1 MAENTTTTQIV
12 REAPEIEAYKAG
24 LYADSL
30 DYIKRLQ
37 GIDPATGQPILDPE
51 TGQPV
56 GPTALPTQAVAG
68 MTADQIAAGELVRTG
83 IGGYEP
89 YLTGALE
96 STQAGQDVITAGA
109 LPGIEAALL
118 AQQTGLGTLGE
129 AQRLAS
135 DTRAEPY
142 SFRDQAMQGLS
153 AASSDITGAAAGVP
167 LQVQAAQQGLSAAD
181 VAAQRAATDTATR
194 LGLGAEQGRQLAA
207 DVGIGALGT
216 AQALGGQLGAAT
228 RGGLQTAGQTQQQL
242 LRQAGRSAGTTA
254 GAMSRLGSAGRQAE
268 RESTVGQTGILGS
281 RGDIG
286 TIRTGLTDAG
296 EQFDPSGI
304 ASFMDPYTQQVVE
317 AARQESLRT
326 GELQKQQARAQQVA
340 AGAFGG
346 SRGAV
351 QAAEIDRATNDQIA
365 RQTAGL
371 LSQGYGQAL
380 QASQQAF
387 EAGKGRELQAAGLGG
402 QLAQSEAGLS
412 AQAAQMG
419 ISTQQLKAQLAQQ
432 AAGLGQ
438 SQAQL
443 GMAAAQQ
450 GGQMGMAAQQ
460 QAAANAQA
468 QAQAAQ
474 AAQQL
479 RGSVGLQAGQMGQQ
493 AALQGGQ
500 LGMSAAEMAQRGALQ
515 GGQLGMQGQQALAS
529 MAGQRAD
536 LARAGGQMGLQFGQL
551 GQADV
556 SQLAALA
563 GQQQQAAQGIGA
575 LAGQAGQLGGRL
587 ASMGQIQAG
596 LGQQAQ
602 QQRAADVSQL
612 MGFGGTQQQQAQNV
626 LNAQYAAERQAY
638 DQPLQQL
645 GFLGDMTKA
654 LPSSQSAVF
663 QQSAPSPG
671 FAQQVAGLATG
682 AAGLARAF

>member
-1 MAENTTTTQIV
+1 MAENTYTEQIV
-12 REAPEIEAYKAG
+12 REAPEIEAYKTGIYSDA
-24 LYADSL
+24 L
-30 DYIKRLQ
+30 DYVRRLQ
-37 GIDPATGQPILDPE
+37 ESGIAP
-51 TGQPV
+51 
-56 GPTALPTQAVAG
+56 PTQAVAG
-68 MTADQIAAGELVRTG
+68 MTADQIAAGDIIRTG

-89 YLTGALE
+89 FLQGALQ
-96 STQAGQDVITAGA
+96 STQAGQDIITGGA
-109 LPGIEAALL
+109 LPGIQAALL
-118 AQQTGLGTLGE
+118 AQQGGLGTLRD
-129 AQRLAS
+129 AQTLAA

-142 SFRDQAMQGLS
+142 SFRDQAIQGLS
-153 AASSDITGAAAGVP
+153 RAASDITGAAAGVP

-181 VAAQRAATDTATR
+181 VAAQRAASDTATR

-216 AQALGGQLGAAT
+216 AGALGGQLGAAT
-228 RGGLQTAGQTQQQL
+228 RGGLQTAAQGQRGL
-242 LRQAGRSAGTTA
+242 LQSRQ
-254 GAMSRLGSAGRQAE
+254 
-268 RESTVGQTGILGS
+268 
-281 RGDIG
+281 DIG
-286 TIRTGLTDAG
+286 GIRGGLTDAG
-296 EQFDPSGI
+296 AQFDPSGI
-304 ASFMDPYTQQVVE
+304 AAFMDPYTQQVVE

-351 QAAEIDRATNDQIA
+351 QAAEIDRAINDQIA
-365 RQTAGL
+365 RQTSGL

-412 AQAAQMG
+412 AQG
-419 ISTQQLKAQLAQQ
+419 
-432 AAGLGQ
+432 
-438 SQAQL
+438 AQL
-443 GMAAAQQ
+443 GMS
-450 GGQMGMAAQQ
+450 AQQ

-479 RGSVGLQAGQMGQQ
+479 RGSIGLQAGQMGQQ

-500 LGMSAAEMAQRGALQ
+500 LGLSAAEIAQRGALQ
-515 GGQLGMQGQQALAS
+515 GGQLGMQGQQSLAS

-536 LARAGGQMGLQFGQL
+536 LARAGGQLGLQFGQL

-587 ASMGQIQAG
+587 ASMGQIQAS

-626 LNAQYAAERQAY
+626 LNAQFAAERQAY
-638 DQPLQQL
+638 DEPFKQL

-671 FAQQVAGLATG
+671 FAQQVAGLAAG
-682 AAGLARAF
+682 AAGLSRAF

>member
-1 MAENTTTTQIV
+1 MAENTITTQVV
-12 REAPEIEAYKAG
+12 REAPEIEAYKSGIYSDA
-24 LYADSL
+24 L
-30 DYIKRLQ
+30 DYVRRLQ
-37 GIDPATGQPILDPE
+37 ESGIAP
-51 TGQPV
+51 
-56 GPTALPTQAVAG
+56 PTQAVAG
-68 MTADQIAAGELVRTG
+68 MTADQIAAGDIIRTG

-89 YLTGALE
+89 FLQGALQ
-96 STQAGQDVITAGA
+96 STQAGQDVITGGA
-109 LPGIEAALL
+109 LPGIQAALL
-118 AQQTGLGTLGE
+118 AQQGGLGTLRD
-129 AQRLAS
+129 AQTLAA

-142 SFRDQAMQGLS
+142 SFRDQAIQGLS
-153 AASSDITGAAAGVP
+153 RAASDITGAAAGVP

-181 VAAQRAATDTATR
+181 VAAQRAASDTATR

-216 AQALGGQLGAAT
+216 AGALGGQLGAAT
-228 RGGLQTAGQTQQQL
+228 RGGLQTAAQGQRGL
-242 LRQAGRSAGTTA
+242 LQSRQ
-254 GAMSRLGSAGRQAE
+254 
-268 RESTVGQTGILGS
+268 
-281 RGDIG
+281 DIG
-286 TIRTGLTDAG
+286 GIRGGLTDAG
-296 EQFDPSGI
+296 AQFDPSGI
-304 ASFMDPYTQQVVE
+304 AAFMDPYTQQVVE

-351 QAAEIDRATNDQIA
+351 QAAEIDRAINDQIA

-412 AQAAQMG
+412 AQG
-419 ISTQQLKAQLAQQ
+419 
-432 AAGLGQ
+432 
-438 SQAQL
+438 AQL
-443 GMAAAQQ
+443 GMS
-450 GGQMGMAAQQ
+450 AQQ

-479 RGSVGLQAGQMGQQ
+479 RGSIGLQAGQMGQQ

-500 LGMSAAEMAQRGALQ
+500 LGLSAAEIAQRGALQ
-515 GGQLGMQGQQALAS
+515 GGQLGMQGQQSLAS

-536 LARAGGQMGLQFGQL
+536 LARAGGQLGLQFGQL

-587 ASMGQIQAG
+587 ASMGQIQAS
-596 LGQQAQ
+596 LGQQGQ

-626 LNAQYAAERQAY
+626 LNAQFAAERQAY
-638 DQPLQQL
+638 DEPFRQL

-671 FAQQVAGLATG
+671 FAQQVAGLAAG
-682 AAGLARAF
+682 AAGLSRAF

>member
-1 MAENTTTTQIV
+1 MAETTTTTQIV
-12 REAPEIEAYKAG
+12 REAPEIEAFKAG
-24 LYADSL
+24 LYQDAL
-30 DYIKRLQ
+30 DYVKRLQ
-37 GIDPATGQPILDPE
+37 GVDPVTGAEIIDPE
-51 TGQPV
+51 TGLPRGAIQ
-56 GPTALPTQAVAG
+56 APTQAVAG
-68 MTADQIAAGELVRTG
+68 MTADQIAAGELIRTG

-89 YLTGALE
+89 FLTGALE

-118 AQQTGLGTLGE
+118 AQQGGLGTLRE
-129 AQRLAS
+129 AQRLAA
-135 DTRAEPY
+135 DTRTEPFT
-142 SFRDQAMQGLS
+142 FRDQAISGLS
-153 AASSDITGAAAGVP
+153 QAARDITGASAGVP
-167 LQVQAAQQGLSAAD
+167 LQVQAAQAGLSAAD

-216 AQALGGQLGAAT
+216 AEALGGQLGAAT
-228 RGGLQTAGQTQQQL
+228 RGGLQTAAQG
-242 LRQAGRSAGTTA
+242 QAGLLQ
-254 GAMSRLGSAGRQAE
+254 SRQ
-268 RESTVGQTGILGS
+268 
-281 RGDIG
+281 DIG
-286 TIRTGLTDAG
+286 GIRGGLTDAG

-304 ASFMDPYTQQVVE
+304 AAFMDPYMQQVIE
-317 AARQESLRT
+317 ANTREAIRA
-326 GELQKQQARAQQVA
+326 GELQKQSARARQVA

-346 SRGAV
+346 SRGGV
-351 QAAEIDRATNDQIA
+351 EEAEITRGVNELIGRQRAN
-365 RQTAGL
+365 L
-371 LSQGYGQAL
+371 LSQGFGQAL
-380 QASQQAF
+380 QSAQRAF

-402 QLAQSEAGLS
+402 QLAQSEAGLA

-432 AAGLGQ
+432 QAGLGQ

-443 GMAAAQQ
+443 GMTAAQQ
-450 GGQMGMAAQQ
+450 GGQALQAAQA
-460 QAAANAQA
+460 QAAANARA

-479 RGSVGLQAGQMGQQ
+479 RGQVGLQAGQMGQQ

-500 LGMSAAEMAQRGALQ
+500 LGLNAAQLAQRGALQ
-515 GGQLGMQGQQALAS
+515 GGQLGLQGQQALAQ

-536 LARAGGQMGLQFGQL
+536 LARAGGQLGLQFGQL

-563 GQQQQAAQGIGA
+563 GAQQQAAQGIGA

-587 ASMGQIQAG
+587 ASMGQIQAS

-602 QQRAADVSQL
+602 RQRAADASQL
-612 MGFGGTQQQQAQNV
+612 MGFGGVQQQQAQNI
-626 LNAQYAAERQAY
+626 LNAQFAAERQAY
-638 DQPLQQL
+638 DQPFQQL

-671 FAQQVAGLATG
+671 FAQTVAGLGIG
-682 AAGLARAF
+682 AAGLSRAF

>member
-37 GIDPATGQPILDPE
+37 GIDPATGQQIMGPDGV
-51 TGQPV
+51 TPV

-68 MTADQIAAGELVRTG
+68 MTADQIAAGDLVRTG

-118 AQQTGLGTLGE
+118 AQQGGLGTLRD
-129 AQRLAS
+129 AQTLAAV
-135 DTRAEPY
+135 TRAEPY
-142 SFRDQAMQGLS
+142 SFRDQAIQGLS
-153 AASSDITGAAAGVP
+153 TAASDITGAAAGIP

-194 LGLGAEQGRQLAA
+194 LGLGAEQGRQLAS

-216 AQALGGQLGAAT
+216 AGALGGQLGAAT
-228 RGGLQTAGQTQQQL
+228 RGGLQTAAQGQ
-242 LRQAGRSAGTTA
+242 R
-254 GAMSRLGSAGRQAE
+254 
-268 RESTVGQTGILGS
+268 GILQS
-281 RGDIG
+281 RQDIG
-286 TIRTGLTDAG
+286 GIRGGLTDAG
-296 EQFDPSGI
+296 QQFDTSGI

-326 GELQKQQARAQQVA
+326 GELQKQQAAAQQVA

-412 AQAAQMG
+412 AQG
-419 ISTQQLKAQLAQQ
+419 
-432 AAGLGQ
+432 
-438 SQAQL
+438 AQL
-443 GMAAAQQ
+443 GMS
-450 GGQMGMAAQQ
+450 AQQ

-479 RGSVGLQAGQMGQQ
+479 RGSIGLQAGQMGQQ

-500 LGMSAAEMAQRGALQ
+500 LGMSAAEMAQ
-515 GGQLGMQGQQALAS
+515 
-529 MAGQRAD
+529 
-536 LARAGGQMGLQFGQL
+536 
-551 GQADV
+551 
-556 SQLAALA
+556 
-563 GQQQQAAQGIGA
+563 
-575 LAGQAGQLGGRL
+575 
-587 ASMGQIQAG
+587 
-596 LGQQAQ
+596 
-602 QQRAADVSQL
+602 
-612 MGFGGTQQQQAQNV
+612 
-626 LNAQYAAERQAY
+626 
-638 DQPLQQL
+638 
-645 GFLGDMTKA
+645 
-654 LPSSQSAVF
+654 
-663 QQSAPSPG
+663 
-671 FAQQVAGLATG
+671 
-682 AAGLARAF
+682 

>member
-1 MAENTTTTQIV
+1 MAENTITTQVV
-12 REAPEIEAYKAG
+12 REAPEIEAYKSGIYSDA
-24 LYADSL
+24 L
-30 DYIKRLQ
+30 DYVRRLQ
-37 GIDPATGQPILDPE
+37 ESGIAP
-51 TGQPV
+51 
-56 GPTALPTQAVAG
+56 PTQAVAG
-68 MTADQIAAGELVRTG
+68 MTADQIAAGDIIRTG

-89 YLTGALE
+89 FLQGALQ
-96 STQAGQDVITAGA
+96 STQAGQDVITGGA
-109 LPGIEAALL
+109 LPGIQAALL
-118 AQQTGLGTLGE
+118 AQQGGLGTLRD
-129 AQRLAS
+129 AQTLAA

-142 SFRDQAMQGLS
+142 SFRDQAIQGLS
-153 AASSDITGAAAGVP
+153 RAASDITGAAAGVP
-167 LQVQAAQQGLSAAD
+167 LQVQAAQRGLSAAD
-181 VAAQRAATDTATR
+181 VAAQRAASDTATR

-216 AQALGGQLGAAT
+216 AGALGGQLGAAT
-228 RGGLQTAGQTQQQL
+228 RGGLQTAAQGQRGL
-242 LRQAGRSAGTTA
+242 LQSRQ
-254 GAMSRLGSAGRQAE
+254 
-268 RESTVGQTGILGS
+268 
-281 RGDIG
+281 DIG
-286 TIRTGLTDAG
+286 GIRGGLTDAG
-296 EQFDPSGI
+296 AQFDPSGI
-304 ASFMDPYTQQVVE
+304 AAFMDPYTQQVVE

-351 QAAEIDRATNDQIA
+351 QAAEIDRAINDQIA
-365 RQTAGL
+365 RQTSGL

-412 AQAAQMG
+412 AQG
-419 ISTQQLKAQLAQQ
+419 
-432 AAGLGQ
+432 
-438 SQAQL
+438 AQL
-443 GMAAAQQ
+443 GMS
-450 GGQMGMAAQQ
+450 AQQ

-479 RGSVGLQAGQMGQQ
+479 RGSIGLQAGQMGQQ

-500 LGMSAAEMAQRGALQ
+500 LGLSAAEIAQRGALQ
-515 GGQLGMQGQQALAS
+515 GGQLGMQGQQSLAS

-536 LARAGGQMGLQFGQL
+536 LARAGGQLGLQFGQL

-587 ASMGQIQAG
+587 ASMGQIQAS
-596 LGQQAQ
+596 LGQQGQ

-626 LNAQYAAERQAY
+626 LNAQFAAERQAY
-638 DQPLQQL
+638 DEPFRQL

-671 FAQQVAGLATG
+671 FAQTVAGLGVG
-682 AAGLARAF
+682 AAGLSRAF

>member
-1 MAENTTTTQIV
+1 MAETTTTTQIV
-12 REAPEIEAYKAG
+12 REAPEIEAYKSGIYSDA
-24 LYADSL
+24 LNYVR
-30 DYIKRLQ
+30 RLQ
-37 GIDPATGQPILDPE
+37 ESGIAP
-51 TGQPV
+51 
-56 GPTALPTQAVAG
+56 PTQAVAG
-68 MTADQIAAGELVRTG
+68 MTADQIAAGNIIRTG

-89 YLTGALE
+89 FLQGALQ
-96 STQAGQDVITAGA
+96 STQAGQDVITGGA
-109 LPGIEAALL
+109 LPGIQAALL
-118 AQQTGLGTLGE
+118 AQQGGLGTLRD
-129 AQRLAS
+129 AQTLAA

-142 SFRDQAMQGLS
+142 SFRDQAIQGLS
-153 AASSDITGAAAGVP
+153 RAASDITGAAAGVP
-167 LQVQAAQQGLSAAD
+167 LQVQAAQRGLSAAD
-181 VAAQRAATDTATR
+181 VAAQRAASDTATR

-216 AQALGGQLGAAT
+216 AGALGGQLGAAT
-228 RGGLQTAGQTQQQL
+228 RGGLRTAAQGQRGL
-242 LRQAGRSAGTTA
+242 LQSRQ
-254 GAMSRLGSAGRQAE
+254 
-268 RESTVGQTGILGS
+268 
-281 RGDIG
+281 DIG
-286 TIRTGLTDAG
+286 GIRGGLTDAG
-296 EQFDPSGI
+296 AQFDPSGI
-304 ASFMDPYTQQVVE
+304 AAFMDPYTQQVVE

-351 QAAEIDRATNDQIA
+351 QAAEIDRAINDQIA

-412 AQAAQMG
+412 AQG
-419 ISTQQLKAQLAQQ
+419 
-432 AAGLGQ
+432 
-438 SQAQL
+438 AQL
-443 GMAAAQQ
+443 GMS
-450 GGQMGMAAQQ
+450 AQQ

-500 LGMSAAEMAQRGALQ
+500 LGLSAAEIAQRGALQ
-515 GGQLGMQGQQALAS
+515 GGQLGMQGQQSLAS

-536 LARAGGQMGLQFGQL
+536 LARAGGQLGLQFGQL

-587 ASMGQIQAG
+587 ASMGQIQAS
-596 LGQQAQ
+596 LGQQGQ

-612 MGFGGTQQQQAQNV
+612 MGFGGTQQQQAQNI
-626 LNAQYAAERQAY
+626 LNAQFAAERQAY
-638 DQPLQQL
+638 DEPFRQL

-671 FAQQVAGLATG
+671 FAQTVAGLGVG
-682 AAGLARAF
+682 AAGLSRAF

>member
-24 LYADSL
+24 LYQDAL
-30 DYIKRLQ
+30 DYMKRLQ
-37 GIDPATGQPILDPE
+37 GVDPVTGAAILDPE
-51 TGQPV
+51 TGLPRGAIQ
-56 GPTALPTQAVAG
+56 APTQAVAG
-68 MTADQIAAGELVRTG
+68 MTADQIAAGELIRTG

-118 AQQTGLGTLGE
+118 AQQGGLGTLRE

-153 AASSDITGAAAGVP
+153 QAATDITGAAAGIP

-181 VAAQRAATDTATR
+181 VAAQRAASDTATR
-194 LGLGAEQGRQLAA
+194 LGLGADQARQLAS

-216 AQALGGQLGAAT
+216 AEALGGQLGTAT
-228 RGGLQTAGQTQQQL
+228 RGGLQTAAQTQQQL
-242 LRQAGRSAGTTA
+242 LRQAGRAAGTTA
-254 GAMSRLGSAGRQAE
+254 GAQSRLGSAARQAE
-268 RESTVGQTGILGS
+268 REATVGQTGILGS

-286 TIRTGLTDAG
+286 TIRTGLVDAG

-304 ASFMDPYTQQVVE
+304 GAFMDPYMQQVIE
-317 AARQESLRT
+317 ANTQEAIRA
-326 GELQKQQARAQQVA
+326 GELQKQSARARQVA

-346 SRGAV
+346 SRGGIEE
-351 QAAEIDRATNDQIA
+351 AEITRGVNEQIGRQRAN
-365 RQTAGL
+365 L

-380 QASQQAF
+380 QAAQQAF

-402 QLAQSEAGLS
+402 QLAQSEAGLA

-432 AAGLGQ
+432 QAGLGQ

-479 RGSVGLQAGQMGQQ
+479 RGQVGLQAGQMGQQ

-500 LGMSAAEMAQRGALQ
+500 LGMSAAEMAQRGAMQ
-515 GGQLGMQGQQALAS
+515 GGQLGMQGQQALAQ

-556 SQLAALA
+556 AQLAALA

-587 ASMGQIQAG
+587 ASMGQIQAS

-602 QQRAADVSQL
+602 QQRAADASQL
-612 MGFGGTQQQQAQNV
+612 MGFGGVQQQQAQNV

-638 DQPLQQL
+638 DQPFQQL
-645 GFLGDMTKA
+645 GFLADMTKA

-671 FAQQVAGLATG
+671 FAQQ
-682 AAGLARAF
+682 AAGLALGAGSLARAF

>member
-1 MAENTTTTQIV
+1 MAENTITTQVV
-12 REAPEIEAYKAG
+12 REAPEIEAYKSGIYSDA
-24 LYADSL
+24 L
-30 DYIKRLQ
+30 DYVRRLQ
-37 GIDPATGQPILDPE
+37 ESGIAP
-51 TGQPV
+51 
-56 GPTALPTQAVAG
+56 PTQAVAG
-68 MTADQIAAGELVRTG
+68 MTADQIAAGDIIRTG

-89 YLTGALE
+89 FLQGALQ
-96 STQAGQDVITAGA
+96 STQAGQDVITGGA
-109 LPGIEAALL
+109 LPGIQAALL
-118 AQQTGLGTLGE
+118 AQQGGLGTLRD
-129 AQRLAS
+129 AQTLAA

-142 SFRDQAMQGLS
+142 SFRDQAIQGLS
-153 AASSDITGAAAGVP
+153 RAASDITGAAAGVP
-167 LQVQAAQQGLSAAD
+167 LQVQAAQRGLSAAD
-181 VAAQRAATDTATR
+181 VAAQRAASDTATR

-216 AQALGGQLGAAT
+216 AGALGGQLGAAT
-228 RGGLQTAGQTQQQL
+228 RGGLQTAAQGQRGL
-242 LRQAGRSAGTTA
+242 LQSRQ
-254 GAMSRLGSAGRQAE
+254 
-268 RESTVGQTGILGS
+268 
-281 RGDIG
+281 DIG
-286 TIRTGLTDAG
+286 GIRGGLTDAG
-296 EQFDPSGI
+296 AQFDPSGI
-304 ASFMDPYTQQVVE
+304 AAFMDPYTQQVVE

-351 QAAEIDRATNDQIA
+351 QAAEIDRAINDQIA

-412 AQAAQMG
+412 AQG
-419 ISTQQLKAQLAQQ
+419 
-432 AAGLGQ
+432 
-438 SQAQL
+438 AQL
-443 GMAAAQQ
+443 GMS
-450 GGQMGMAAQQ
+450 AQQ

-479 RGSVGLQAGQMGQQ
+479 RGSIGLQAGQMGQQ

-500 LGMSAAEMAQRGALQ
+500 LGLSAAEIAQRGALQ
-515 GGQLGMQGQQALAS
+515 GGQLGMQGQQSLAS

-536 LARAGGQMGLQFGQL
+536 LARAGGQLGLQFGQL

-587 ASMGQIQAG
+587 ASMGQIQAS
-596 LGQQAQ
+596 LGQQGQ

-626 LNAQYAAERQAY
+626 LNAQFAAERQAY
-638 DQPLQQL
+638 DEPFRQL

-671 FAQQVAGLATG
+671 FAQTVAGLGVG
-682 AAGLARAF
+682 AAGLSRAF

>member
-1 MAENTTTTQIV
+1 MAENTITTQVV
-12 REAPEIEAYKAG
+12 REAPEIEAYKSGIYSDA
-24 LYADSL
+24 L
-30 DYIKRLQ
+30 DYVRRLQ
-37 GIDPATGQPILDPE
+37 ESGIAP
-51 TGQPV
+51 
-56 GPTALPTQAVAG
+56 PTQAVAG
-68 MTADQIAAGELVRTG
+68 MTADQIAAGDIIRTG

-89 YLTGALE
+89 FLQGALQ
-96 STQAGQDVITAGA
+96 STQAGQDVITGGA
-109 LPGIEAALL
+109 LPGIQAALL
-118 AQQTGLGTLGE
+118 AQQGGLGTLRD
-129 AQRLAS
+129 AQTLAA

-142 SFRDQAMQGLS
+142 SFRDQAIQGLS
-153 AASSDITGAAAGVP
+153 RAASDITGAAAGVP
-167 LQVQAAQQGLSAAD
+167 LQVQAAQRGLSAAD
-181 VAAQRAATDTATR
+181 VAAQRAASDTATR

-216 AQALGGQLGAAT
+216 AGALGGQLGAAT
-228 RGGLQTAGQTQQQL
+228 RGGLQTAAQGQRGL
-242 LRQAGRSAGTTA
+242 LQSRQ
-254 GAMSRLGSAGRQAE
+254 
-268 RESTVGQTGILGS
+268 
-281 RGDIG
+281 DIG
-286 TIRTGLTDAG
+286 GIRGGLTDAG
-296 EQFDPSGI
+296 AQFDPSGI
-304 ASFMDPYTQQVVE
+304 AAFMDPYTQQVVE

-351 QAAEIDRATNDQIA
+351 QAAEIDRAINDQIA
-365 RQTAGL
+365 RQTSGL

-412 AQAAQMG
+412 AQG
-419 ISTQQLKAQLAQQ
+419 
-432 AAGLGQ
+432 
-438 SQAQL
+438 AQL
-443 GMAAAQQ
+443 GMS
-450 GGQMGMAAQQ
+450 AQQ

-479 RGSVGLQAGQMGQQ
+479 RGSIGLQAGQMGQQ

-500 LGMSAAEMAQRGALQ
+500 LGLSAAEIAQRGALQ
-515 GGQLGMQGQQALAS
+515 GGQLGMQGQQSLAS

-536 LARAGGQMGLQFGQL
+536 LARAGGQLGLQFGQL

-587 ASMGQIQAG
+587 ASMGQIQAS
-596 LGQQAQ
+596 LGQQGQ

-626 LNAQYAAERQAY
+626 LNAQFAAERQAY
-638 DQPLQQL
+638 DEPFRQL

-671 FAQQVAGLATG
+671 FAQQVAGLAAG
-682 AAGLARAF
+682 AAGLSRAF

>member
-1 MAENTTTTQIV
+1 MAENTITTQVV
-12 REAPEIEAYKAG
+12 REAPEIEAYKSGIYSDA
-24 LYADSL
+24 L
-30 DYIKRLQ
+30 DYVRRLQ
-37 GIDPATGQPILDPE
+37 ESGITP
-51 TGQPV
+51 
-56 GPTALPTQAVAG
+56 PTQAVAG
-68 MTADQIAAGELVRTG
+68 MTADQIAAGDIIRTG

-89 YLTGALE
+89 FLQGALQ
-96 STQAGQDVITAGA
+96 STQAGQDVITGGA
-109 LPGIEAALL
+109 LPGIQAALL
-118 AQQTGLGTLGE
+118 AQQGGLGPLRDAQTL
-129 AQRLAS
+129 AA

-142 SFRDQAMQGLS
+142 RFRDQAIQGLS
-153 AASSDITGAAAGVP
+153 RAASDITGAAAGVP
-167 LQVQAAQQGLSAAD
+167 LQVQAAQRGLSAAD
-181 VAAQRAATDTATR
+181 VAAQRAASDTATR

-216 AQALGGQLGAAT
+216 AGALGGQLGAAT
-228 RGGLQTAGQTQQQL
+228 RGGLQTAAQGQRGL
-242 LRQAGRSAGTTA
+242 LQSRQ
-254 GAMSRLGSAGRQAE
+254 
-268 RESTVGQTGILGS
+268 
-281 RGDIG
+281 DIG
-286 TIRTGLTDAG
+286 GIRGGLTDAG
-296 EQFDPSGI
+296 AQFDPSGI
-304 ASFMDPYTQQVVE
+304 AAFMDPYTQQVVE

-351 QAAEIDRATNDQIA
+351 QAAEIDRAINDQIA

-412 AQAAQMG
+412 AQG
-419 ISTQQLKAQLAQQ
+419 
-432 AAGLGQ
+432 
-438 SQAQL
+438 AQL
-443 GMAAAQQ
+443 GMS
-450 GGQMGMAAQQ
+450 AQQ

-479 RGSVGLQAGQMGQQ
+479 RGSIGLQAGQMGQQ

-500 LGMSAAEMAQRGALQ
+500 LGLSAAEIAQRGALQ
-515 GGQLGMQGQQALAS
+515 GGQLGMQGQQSLAS

-536 LARAGGQMGLQFGQL
+536 LARAGGQLGLQFGQL

-587 ASMGQIQAG
+587 ASMGQIQAS
-596 LGQQAQ
+596 LGQQGQ

-626 LNAQYAAERQAY
+626 LNAQFAAERQAY
-638 DQPLQQL
+638 DEPFRQL

-671 FAQQVAGLATG
+671 FAQQVAGLAAG
-682 AAGLARAF
+682 AAGLSRAF

>member
-37 GIDPATGQPILDPE
+37 GIDPATGQPIIDPE
-51 TGQPV
+51 TGQPT
-56 GPTALPTQAVAG
+56 GPVALPTQAVAG
-68 MTADQIAAGELVRTG
+68 MTADQIAAGDLIRTG

-89 YLTGALE
+89 FLTGALE

-118 AQQTGLGTLGE
+118 AQQGGLGTLRD
-129 AQRLAS
+129 AQTLAAV
-135 DTRAEPY
+135 TRSEPY
-142 SFRDQAMQGLS
+142 SFRDQAIQGLS
-153 AASSDITGAAAGVP
+153 RAASDITGAAAGVP

-181 VAAQRAATDTATR
+181 VAAQRAASETATR

-216 AQALGGQLGAAT
+216 AGALGGQLGAAT
-228 RGGLQTAGQTQQQL
+228 RGGLQTAAQGQ
-242 LRQAGRSAGTTA
+242 R
-254 GAMSRLGSAGRQAE
+254 
-268 RESTVGQTGILGS
+268 GILQS
-281 RGDIG
+281 RQDIG
-286 TIRTGLTDAG
+286 GIRGGLTDAG
-296 EQFDPSGI
+296 AQFDPSGI

-326 GELQKQQARAQQVA
+326 GELQKQQAAAQQVA

-351 QAAEIDRATNDQIA
+351 QAAEIDRAINDQIA

-412 AQAAQMG
+412 AQG
-419 ISTQQLKAQLAQQ
+419 
-432 AAGLGQ
+432 
-438 SQAQL
+438 AQL
-443 GMAAAQQ
+443 GMS
-450 GGQMGMAAQQ
+450 AQQ

-479 RGSVGLQAGQMGQQ
+479 RGSIGLQAGQMGQQ

-536 LARAGGQMGLQFGQL
+536 LARAGGQLGLQFGQL

-587 ASMGQIQAG
+587 ASMGQIQAS

>member
-1 MAENTTTTQIV
+1 MAENTITTQVV
-12 REAPEIEAYKAG
+12 REAPEIEAYKSGIYSDA
-24 LYADSL
+24 L
-30 DYIKRLQ
+30 DYVRRLQ
-37 GIDPATGQPILDPE
+37 ESGIAP
-51 TGQPV
+51 
-56 GPTALPTQAVAG
+56 PTQAVAG
-68 MTADQIAAGELVRTG
+68 MTADQIAAGDIIRTG

-89 YLTGALE
+89 FLQGALQ
-96 STQAGQDVITAGA
+96 STQAGQDVITGGA
-109 LPGIEAALL
+109 LPGIQAALL
-118 AQQTGLGTLGE
+118 AQQGGLGTLRE
-129 AQRLAS
+129 AQTLAA

-142 SFRDQAMQGLS
+142 SFRDQAIQGLS
-153 AASSDITGAAAGVP
+153 RAASDITGAAAGVP
-167 LQVQAAQQGLSAAD
+167 LQVQAAQRGLSAAD
-181 VAAQRAATDTATR
+181 VAAQRAASDTATR

-216 AQALGGQLGAAT
+216 AGALGGQLGAAT
-228 RGGLQTAGQTQQQL
+228 RGGLQTAAQGQRGL
-242 LRQAGRSAGTTA
+242 LQSRQ
-254 GAMSRLGSAGRQAE
+254 
-268 RESTVGQTGILGS
+268 
-281 RGDIG
+281 DIG
-286 TIRTGLTDAG
+286 GIRGGLTDAG
-296 EQFDPSGI
+296 AQFDPSGI
-304 ASFMDPYTQQVVE
+304 AAFMDPYTQQVVE

-351 QAAEIDRATNDQIA
+351 QAAEIDRAINDQIA

-412 AQAAQMG
+412 AQG
-419 ISTQQLKAQLAQQ
+419 
-432 AAGLGQ
+432 
-438 SQAQL
+438 AQL
-443 GMAAAQQ
+443 GMS
-450 GGQMGMAAQQ
+450 AQQ

-479 RGSVGLQAGQMGQQ
+479 RGSIGLQAGQMGQQ

-500 LGMSAAEMAQRGALQ
+500 LGLSAAEIAQRGALQ
-515 GGQLGMQGQQALAS
+515 GGQLGMQGQQSLAS

-536 LARAGGQMGLQFGQL
+536 LARAGGQLGLQFGQL

-587 ASMGQIQAG
+587 ASMGQIQAS
-596 LGQQAQ
+596 LGQQGQ

-626 LNAQYAAERQAY
+626 LNAQFAAERQAY
-638 DQPLQQL
+638 DEPFRQL

-671 FAQQVAGLATG
+671 FAQQVAGLAAG
-682 AAGLARAF
+682 AAGLSRAF

>member
-1 MAENTTTTQIV
+1 MAQNTTTTQIV
-12 REAPEIEAYKAG
+12 REAEEIEAYKAG

-37 GIDPATGQPILDPE
+37 GIDPATGKQIMGPDGV
-51 TGQPV
+51 TPV

-68 MTADQIAAGELVRTG
+68 MTADQIAAGDLVRTG

-118 AQQTGLGTLGE
+118 AQQGGLGTLRD
-129 AQRLAS
+129 AQTLAAV
-135 DTRAEPY
+135 TRAEPY
-142 SFRDQAMQGLS
+142 SFRDQAIQGLS
-153 AASSDITGAAAGVP
+153 TAASDITGAAAGIP

-194 LGLGAEQGRQLAA
+194 LGLGAEQGRQLAS

-216 AQALGGQLGAAT
+216 AGALGGQLGAAT
-228 RGGLQTAGQTQQQL
+228 RGGLQTAAQGQ
-242 LRQAGRSAGTTA
+242 R
-254 GAMSRLGSAGRQAE
+254 
-268 RESTVGQTGILGS
+268 GILQS
-281 RGDIG
+281 RQDIG
-286 TIRTGLTDAG
+286 GIRGGLTDAG
-296 EQFDPSGI
+296 QQFDPSGI

-326 GELQKQQARAQQVA
+326 GELQKQQAAAQQVA

-412 AQAAQMG
+412 AQG
-419 ISTQQLKAQLAQQ
+419 
-432 AAGLGQ
+432 
-438 SQAQL
+438 AQL
-443 GMAAAQQ
+443 GMS
-450 GGQMGMAAQQ
+450 AQQ

-479 RGSVGLQAGQMGQQ
+479 RGSIGLQAGQMGQQ

-500 LGMSAAEMAQRGALQ
+500 LGMSAAEIAQRGALQ

-536 LARAGGQMGLQFGQL
+536 LARAGGQLGLQFGQL

-671 FAQQVAGLATG
+671 FAQTVAGLGVG
-682 AAGLARAF
+682 AAGLSRAF

>member
-1 MAENTTTTQIV
+1 MAETTTTQIV
-12 REAPEIEAYKAG
+12 REAPKVEAYKTGIYSDA
-24 LYADSL
+24 L
-30 DYIKRLQ
+30 DYVRRLQ
-37 GIDPATGQPILDPE
+37 ESGIAP
-51 TGQPV
+51 
-56 GPTALPTQAVAG
+56 PTQAVAG
-68 MTADQIAAGELVRTG
+68 MTADQIAAGNIIRTG

-89 YLTGALE
+89 FLQGALQ
-96 STQAGQDVITAGA
+96 STQAGQDVITGGA
-109 LPGIEAALL
+109 LPGIQAALL
-118 AQQTGLGTLGE
+118 AQQGGLGTLRD
-129 AQRLAS
+129 ARTLAA
-135 DTRAEPY
+135 DTRLEPY
-142 SFRDQAMQGLS
+142 SFRDQAIQGLS
-153 AASSDITGAAAGVP
+153 TAASDITGAAAGVP
-167 LQVQAAQQGLSAAD
+167 LQVQAAQRGLSAAD
-181 VAAQRAATDTATR
+181 VAAQRAASDTATR

-216 AQALGGQLGAAT
+216 AGALGGQLGAAT
-228 RGGLQTAGQTQQQL
+228 RGGLQTAAQGQRGL
-242 LRQAGRSAGTTA
+242 LQSRQ
-254 GAMSRLGSAGRQAE
+254 
-268 RESTVGQTGILGS
+268 
-281 RGDIG
+281 DIG
-286 TIRTGLTDAG
+286 GIRGGLTDAG
-296 EQFDPSGI
+296 AQFDPSGI
-304 ASFMDPYTQQVVE
+304 AAFMDPYTQQVVE

-412 AQAAQMG
+412 AQG
-419 ISTQQLKAQLAQQ
+419 
-432 AAGLGQ
+432 
-438 SQAQL
+438 AQL
-443 GMAAAQQ
+443 GMS
-450 GGQMGMAAQQ
+450 AQQ

-500 LGMSAAEMAQRGALQ
+500 LGLSAAEIAQRGALQ
-515 GGQLGMQGQQALAS
+515 GGQLGMQGQQSLAS

-536 LARAGGQMGLQFGQL
+536 LARAGGQLGLQFGQL

-587 ASMGQIQAG
+587 ASMGQIQAS
-596 LGQQAQ
+596 LGQQGQ

-626 LNAQYAAERQAY
+626 LNAQFAAERQAY
-638 DQPLQQL
+638 DEPFRQL

-671 FAQQVAGLATG
+671 FAQTVAGLGVG
-682 AAGLARAF
+682 AAGLSRAF

>member
-1 MAENTTTTQIV
+1 MAENTYTEQIV
-12 REAPEIEAYKAG
+12 REAPEIEAYKSGIYSDA
-24 LYADSL
+24 L
-30 DYIKRLQ
+30 DYVRRLQ
-37 GIDPATGQPILDPE
+37 ESGIAP
-51 TGQPV
+51 
-56 GPTALPTQAVAG
+56 PTQAVAG
-68 MTADQIAAGELVRTG
+68 MTADQIAAGDIIRTG

-89 YLTGALE
+89 FLQGALQ
-96 STQAGQDVITAGA
+96 STQAGQDIITGGA
-109 LPGIEAALL
+109 LPGIQAALL
-118 AQQTGLGTLGE
+118 AQQGGLGTLRD
-129 AQRLAS
+129 AQTLAA

-142 SFRDQAMQGLS
+142 SFRDQAIQGLS
-153 AASSDITGAAAGVP
+153 RAASDITGAAAGVP

-181 VAAQRAATDTATR
+181 VAAQRAASDTATR

-216 AQALGGQLGAAT
+216 AGALGGQLGAAT
-228 RGGLQTAGQTQQQL
+228 RGGLQTAAQGQRGL
-242 LRQAGRSAGTTA
+242 LQSRQ
-254 GAMSRLGSAGRQAE
+254 
-268 RESTVGQTGILGS
+268 
-281 RGDIG
+281 DIG
-286 TIRTGLTDAG
+286 GIRGGLTDAG
-296 EQFDPSGI
+296 AQFDPSGI
-304 ASFMDPYTQQVVE
+304 AAFMDPYTQQVVE

-351 QAAEIDRATNDQIA
+351 QAAEIDRAINDQIA
-365 RQTAGL
+365 RQTSGL

-412 AQAAQMG
+412 AQG
-419 ISTQQLKAQLAQQ
+419 
-432 AAGLGQ
+432 
-438 SQAQL
+438 AQL
-443 GMAAAQQ
+443 GMS
-450 GGQMGMAAQQ
+450 AQQ

-479 RGSVGLQAGQMGQQ
+479 RGSIGLQAGQMGQQ

-500 LGMSAAEMAQRGALQ
+500 LGLSAAEIAQRGALQ
-515 GGQLGMQGQQALAS
+515 GGQLGMQGQQSLAS

-536 LARAGGQMGLQFGQL
+536 LARAGGQLGLQFGQL

-587 ASMGQIQAG
+587 ASMGQIQAS

-626 LNAQYAAERQAY
+626 LNAQFAAERQAY
-638 DQPLQQL
+638 DEPFKQL

-671 FAQQVAGLATG
+671 FAQQVAGLAAG
-682 AAGLARAF
+682 AAGLSRAF

>member
-68 MTADQIAAGELVRTG
+68 MTADQIAAGELIRTG

-96 STQAGQDVITAGA
+96 STQAGQDVITGGA

-118 AQQTGLGTLGE
+118 AQEGGLGTLRE
-129 AQRLAS
+129 AQRLAA

-142 SFRDQAMQGLS
+142 SFRDQAIQGLS
-153 AASSDITGAAAGVP
+153 TAASDITGAASGVP

-181 VAAQRAATDTATR
+181 VAAQRAASDTATR
-194 LGLGAEQGRQLAA
+194 LGLGAEQGRQLAS

-216 AQALGGQLGAAT
+216 AGALGGQLGAAT
-228 RGGLQTAGQTQQQL
+228 RGGLQTAAQGQ
-242 LRQAGRSAGTTA
+242 R
-254 GAMSRLGSAGRQAE
+254 
-268 RESTVGQTGILGS
+268 GILQS
-281 RGDIG
+281 RQDIG
-286 TIRTGLTDAG
+286 GIRGGLTDAG
-296 EQFDPSGI
+296 QQFDPSGI

-326 GELQKQQARAQQVA
+326 GELQKQQAAAQQVA

-412 AQAAQMG
+412 AQG
-419 ISTQQLKAQLAQQ
+419 
-432 AAGLGQ
+432 
-438 SQAQL
+438 AQL
-443 GMAAAQQ
+443 GMS
-450 GGQMGMAAQQ
+450 AQQ

-479 RGSVGLQAGQMGQQ
+479 RGSIGLQAGQMGQQ

-536 LARAGGQMGLQFGQL
+536 LARAGGQLGLQFGQL

-587 ASMGQIQAG
+587 ASMGQIQAS

>member
-1 MAENTTTTQIV
+1 MAERTTTTQIV
-12 REAPEIEAYKAG
+12 REAPEIEAYKSGIYSDA
-24 LYADSL
+24 L
-30 DYIKRLQ
+30 DYVRRLQ
-37 GIDPATGQPILDPE
+37 ESGIAP
-51 TGQPV
+51 
-56 GPTALPTQAVAG
+56 PTQAVAG
-68 MTADQIAAGELVRTG
+68 MTADQIAAGDIIRTG

-89 YLTGALE
+89 FLQGALQ
-96 STQAGQDVITAGA
+96 STQAGQDVITGGA
-109 LPGIEAALL
+109 LPGIQAALL
-118 AQQTGLGTLGE
+118 AQQGGLGTLRD
-129 AQRLAS
+129 AQTLAA

-142 SFRDQAMQGLS
+142 SFRDQAIQGLS
-153 AASSDITGAAAGVP
+153 RAASDITGAAAGVP
-167 LQVQAAQQGLSAAD
+167 LQVQAAQRGLSAAD
-181 VAAQRAATDTATR
+181 VAAQRAASDTATR

-216 AQALGGQLGAAT
+216 AGALGGQLGAAT
-228 RGGLQTAGQTQQQL
+228 RGGLQTAAQGQRGL
-242 LRQAGRSAGTTA
+242 LQSRQ
-254 GAMSRLGSAGRQAE
+254 
-268 RESTVGQTGILGS
+268 
-281 RGDIG
+281 DIG
-286 TIRTGLTDAG
+286 GIRGGLTDAG
-296 EQFDPSGI
+296 AQFDPSGI
-304 ASFMDPYTQQVVE
+304 AAFMDPYTQQVVE

-351 QAAEIDRATNDQIA
+351 QAAEIDRAINDQIA

-412 AQAAQMG
+412 AQG
-419 ISTQQLKAQLAQQ
+419 
-432 AAGLGQ
+432 
-438 SQAQL
+438 AQL
-443 GMAAAQQ
+443 GMS
-450 GGQMGMAAQQ
+450 AQQ

-500 LGMSAAEMAQRGALQ
+500 LGLSAAEIAQRGALQ
-515 GGQLGMQGQQALAS
+515 GGQLGMQGQQSLAS

-536 LARAGGQMGLQFGQL
+536 LARAGGQLGLQFGQL

-587 ASMGQIQAG
+587 ASMGQIQAS
-596 LGQQAQ
+596 LGQQGQ

-626 LNAQYAAERQAY
+626 LNAQFAAERQAY
-638 DQPLQQL
+638 DEPFRQL

-671 FAQQVAGLATG
+671 FAQTVAGLGVG
-682 AAGLARAF
+682 AAGLSRAF

>member
-1 MAENTTTTQIV
+1 MAENTRTEQIV
-12 REAPEIEAYKAG
+12 REAEEIEAYKTGIYSDA
-24 LYADSL
+24 L
-30 DYIKRLQ
+30 DYVRRLQ
-37 GIDPATGQPILDPE
+37 ESGIAP
-51 TGQPV
+51 
-56 GPTALPTQAVAG
+56 PTQAVAG
-68 MTADQIAAGELVRTG
+68 MTADQIAAGNIIRTG

-89 YLTGALE
+89 FLQGALQ
-96 STQAGQDVITAGA
+96 STQAGQDVITGGA
-109 LPGIEAALL
+109 LPGIQAALL
-118 AQQTGLGTLGE
+118 AQQGGLGTLRD
-129 AQRLAS
+129 AQTLAA

-142 SFRDQAMQGLS
+142 SFRDQAIQGLS
-153 AASSDITGAAAGVP
+153 RAASDITGAAAGVP
-167 LQVQAAQQGLSAAD
+167 LQVQAAQRGLSAAD
-181 VAAQRAATDTATR
+181 VAAQRAASDTATR

-216 AQALGGQLGAAT
+216 AGALGGQLGAAT
-228 RGGLQTAGQTQQQL
+228 RGGLQTAAQGQRGL
-242 LRQAGRSAGTTA
+242 LQSRQ
-254 GAMSRLGSAGRQAE
+254 
-268 RESTVGQTGILGS
+268 
-281 RGDIG
+281 DIG
-286 TIRTGLTDAG
+286 GIRGGLTDAG
-296 EQFDPSGI
+296 AQFDPSGI
-304 ASFMDPYTQQVVE
+304 AAFMDPYTQQVVE

-351 QAAEIDRATNDQIA
+351 QAAEIDRAINDQIA
-365 RQTAGL
+365 RQTSGL

-412 AQAAQMG
+412 AQG
-419 ISTQQLKAQLAQQ
+419 
-432 AAGLGQ
+432 
-438 SQAQL
+438 AQL
-443 GMAAAQQ
+443 GMS
-450 GGQMGMAAQQ
+450 AQQ

-500 LGMSAAEMAQRGALQ
+500 LGLSAAEIAQRGALQ
-515 GGQLGMQGQQALAS
+515 GGQLGMQGQQSLAS

-536 LARAGGQMGLQFGQL
+536 LARAGGQLGLQFGQL

-587 ASMGQIQAG
+587 ASMGQIQAS
-596 LGQQAQ
+596 LGQQGQ

-626 LNAQYAAERQAY
+626 LNAQFAAERQAY
-638 DQPLQQL
+638 DEPFRQL

-671 FAQQVAGLATG
+671 FAQTVAGLGVG
-682 AAGLARAF
+682 AAGLSRAF

>member
-1 MAENTTTTQIV
+1 MAETTTTTQIV
-12 REAPEIEAYKAG
+12 REAPEIEAYKSGIYSDA
-24 LYADSL
+24 L
-30 DYIKRLQ
+30 DYVRRLQ
-37 GIDPATGQPILDPE
+37 ESGIAP
-51 TGQPV
+51 
-56 GPTALPTQAVAG
+56 PTQAVAG
-68 MTADQIAAGELVRTG
+68 MTADQIAAGDIIRTG

-89 YLTGALE
+89 FLQGALQ
-96 STQAGQDVITAGA
+96 STQAGQDVITGGA
-109 LPGIEAALL
+109 LPGIQAALL
-118 AQQTGLGTLGE
+118 AQQGGLGTLRD
-129 AQRLAS
+129 AQTLAA

-142 SFRDQAMQGLS
+142 SFRDQAIQGLS
-153 AASSDITGAAAGVP
+153 RAASDITGAAAGVP
-167 LQVQAAQQGLSAAD
+167 LQVQAAQRGLSAAD
-181 VAAQRAATDTATR
+181 VAAQRAASDTATR

-216 AQALGGQLGAAT
+216 AGALGGQLGAAT
-228 RGGLQTAGQTQQQL
+228 RGGLQTAAQGQRGL
-242 LRQAGRSAGTTA
+242 LQSRQ
-254 GAMSRLGSAGRQAE
+254 
-268 RESTVGQTGILGS
+268 
-281 RGDIG
+281 DIG
-286 TIRTGLTDAG
+286 GIRGGLTDAG
-296 EQFDPSGI
+296 AQFDPSGI
-304 ASFMDPYTQQVVE
+304 AAFMDPYTQQVVE

-351 QAAEIDRATNDQIA
+351 QAAEIDRAINDQIA

-412 AQAAQMG
+412 AQG
-419 ISTQQLKAQLAQQ
+419 
-432 AAGLGQ
+432 
-438 SQAQL
+438 AQL
-443 GMAAAQQ
+443 GMS
-450 GGQMGMAAQQ
+450 AQQ

-479 RGSVGLQAGQMGQQ
+479 RGSIGLQAGQMGQQ

-500 LGMSAAEMAQRGALQ
+500 LGLSAAEIAQRGALQ
-515 GGQLGMQGQQALAS
+515 GGQLGMQGQQSLAS

-536 LARAGGQMGLQFGQL
+536 LARAGGQLGLQFGQL

-587 ASMGQIQAG
+587 ASMGQIQAS
-596 LGQQAQ
+596 LGQQGQ

-626 LNAQYAAERQAY
+626 LNAQFAAERQAY
-638 DQPLQQL
+638 DEPFRQL

-671 FAQQVAGLATG
+671 FAQQVAGLAAG
-682 AAGLARAF
+682 AAGLSRAF

>member
-1 MAENTTTTQIV
+1 MAENTITTQVV
-12 REAPEIEAYKAG
+12 REAPEIEAYKSGIYSDA
-24 LYADSL
+24 L
-30 DYIKRLQ
+30 DYVRRLQ
-37 GIDPATGQPILDPE
+37 ESGIAP
-51 TGQPV
+51 
-56 GPTALPTQAVAG
+56 PTQAVAG
-68 MTADQIAAGELVRTG
+68 MTADQIAAGDIIRTG

-89 YLTGALE
+89 FLQGALQ
-96 STQAGQDVITAGA
+96 STQAGQDVITGGA
-109 LPGIEAALL
+109 LPGIQAALL
-118 AQQTGLGTLGE
+118 AQQGGLGTLRD
-129 AQRLAS
+129 AQTLAA

-142 SFRDQAMQGLS
+142 SFRDQAIQGLS
-153 AASSDITGAAAGVP
+153 RAASDITGAAAGVP
-167 LQVQAAQQGLSAAD
+167 LQVQAAQRGLSAAD
-181 VAAQRAATDTATR
+181 VAAQRAASDTATR

-216 AQALGGQLGAAT
+216 AGALGGQLGAAT
-228 RGGLQTAGQTQQQL
+228 RGGLQTAAQGQRGL
-242 LRQAGRSAGTTA
+242 LQSRQ
-254 GAMSRLGSAGRQAE
+254 
-268 RESTVGQTGILGS
+268 
-281 RGDIG
+281 DIG
-286 TIRTGLTDAG
+286 GIRGGLTDAG
-296 EQFDPSGI
+296 AQFDPSGI
-304 ASFMDPYTQQVVE
+304 AAFMDPYTQQVVE

-351 QAAEIDRATNDQIA
+351 QAAEIDRAINDQIA

-412 AQAAQMG
+412 AQG
-419 ISTQQLKAQLAQQ
+419 
-432 AAGLGQ
+432 
-438 SQAQL
+438 AQL
-443 GMAAAQQ
+443 GMS
-450 GGQMGMAAQQ
+450 AQQ

-500 LGMSAAEMAQRGALQ
+500 LGLSAAEIAQRGALQ
-515 GGQLGMQGQQALAS
+515 GGQLGMQGQQSLAS

-536 LARAGGQMGLQFGQL
+536 LARAGGQLGLQFGQL

-587 ASMGQIQAG
+587 ASMGQIQAS
-596 LGQQAQ
+596 LGQQGQ

-626 LNAQYAAERQAY
+626 LNAQFAAERQAY
-638 DQPLQQL
+638 DEPFRQL

-671 FAQQVAGLATG
+671 FAQTVAGLGVG
-682 AAGLARAF
+682 AAGLSRAF

>member
-1 MAENTTTTQIV
+1 MADNTYTEQIV
-12 REAPEIEAYKAG
+12 REAPEIEAYKTGIYNDA
-24 LYADSL
+24 L
-30 DYIKRLQ
+30 DYVRRLQ
-37 GIDPATGQPILDPE
+37 ESGIAP
-51 TGQPV
+51 
-56 GPTALPTQAVAG
+56 PTQAVAG
-68 MTADQIAAGELVRTG
+68 MTADQIAAGDIIRTG

-89 YLTGALE
+89 FLQGALQ
-96 STQAGQDVITAGA
+96 STQAGQDVITGGA
-109 LPGIEAALL
+109 LPGIQAALL
-118 AQQTGLGTLGE
+118 AQQGGLGTLRD
-129 AQRLAS
+129 AQTLAA

-142 SFRDQAMQGLS
+142 SFRDQAIQGLS
-153 AASSDITGAAAGVP
+153 RAASDITGAAAGVP

-181 VAAQRAATDTATR
+181 VAAQRAASDTATR

-216 AQALGGQLGAAT
+216 AGALGGQLGAAT
-228 RGGLQTAGQTQQQL
+228 RGGLQTAAQGQRGL
-242 LRQAGRSAGTTA
+242 LQSRQ
-254 GAMSRLGSAGRQAE
+254 
-268 RESTVGQTGILGS
+268 
-281 RGDIG
+281 DIG
-286 TIRTGLTDAG
+286 GIRGGLTDAG
-296 EQFDPSGI
+296 AQFDPSGI
-304 ASFMDPYTQQVVE
+304 AAFMDPYTQQVVE

-351 QAAEIDRATNDQIA
+351 QAAEIDRAVNDQIA

-412 AQAAQMG
+412 AQG
-419 ISTQQLKAQLAQQ
+419 
-432 AAGLGQ
+432 
-438 SQAQL
+438 AQL
-443 GMAAAQQ
+443 GMS
-450 GGQMGMAAQQ
+450 AQQ

-479 RGSVGLQAGQMGQQ
+479 RGSIGLQAGQMGQQ

-500 LGMSAAEMAQRGALQ
+500 LGLSAAEIAQRGALQ
-515 GGQLGMQGQQALAS
+515 GGQLGMQGQQSLAS

-536 LARAGGQMGLQFGQL
+536 LARAGGQLGLQFGQL

-587 ASMGQIQAG
+587 ASMGQIQAS

-638 DQPLQQL
+638 DQPFQQL

-671 FAQQVAGLATG
+671 FAQTVAGLGVG
-682 AAGLARAF
+682 AAGLSRAF